1 MAKVQITNRTLQVL
15 NILQGRKKNS
25 TLQLV
30 PKQSIIVEKT
40 DMTDHMRSL
49 IASGTIEVRD
59 MKEVIEV

>member
-1 MAKVQITNRTLQVL
+1 MAKVQITNKTLQVL

-30 PKQSIIVEKT
+30 PKQSVIVEKT

-49 IASGTIEVRD
+49 VASGTIEVKD
-59 MKEVIEV
+59 LKEVIEV

>member
-1 MAKVQITNRTLQVL
+1 MPKVQITNKTLQVL

-30 PKQSIIVEKT
+30 PKQSIVIEKT

-49 IASGTIEVRD
+49 IASGNIEVRD

>member
-30 PKQSIIVEKT
+30 PKQSVIIEKSE
-40 DMTDHMRSL
+40 MSDHMRSL
-49 IASGTIEVRD
+49 VINGTITVKD
-59 MKEVIEV
+59 LKDVIEV